1 MRSLLAISVLA
12 LGACGDSNKP
22 IDRVDD
28 TRGARV
34 TSVKSTSSG
43 GPTSSTGKTSAPL
56 SSTVGTAPNSKH
68 APLCSSE
75 SAVEKDVPKV
85 KVDHIEVKGAKA
97 LEPELETGGGTWT
110 WINVWAAYCGPCRE
124 EIPRIKEFG
133 EKLAKDGAPI
143 RIHFLSFDD
152 DARESLKFMEKG
164 ALSQSLFLDE
174 NDHEKLFSEL
184 GLPKTTALPLQIFV
198 DPKGK
203 IRCIGMGAIE
213 DEDYNE
219 VFHLVKKR

>member
-1 MRSLLAISVLA
+1 MKKPLVVLA
-12 LGACGDSNKP
+12 LSALAGCGDSNKP
-22 IDRVDD
+22 IDRVDES
-28 TRGARV
+28 RGARV
-34 TSVKSTSSG
+34 TAVKSSPSGSTSSG
-43 GPTSSTGKTSAPL
+43 KTSAPPL
-56 SSTVGTAPNSKH
+56 SSTVGTTPNSKH
-68 APLCSSE
+68 APLCADSI
-75 SAVEKDVPKV
+75 EKDVPKV
-85 KVDHIEVKGAKA
+85 KVTSVEVEGAKA
-97 LEPELETGGGTWT
+97 LDPELETGGGTWT

-133 EKLAKDGAPI
+133 EKLSKDGAPV

-164 ALSQSLFLDE
+164 ALSASLFLDE
-174 NDHEKLFSEL
+174 HDHEKLFLDL

-203 IRCIGMGAIE
+203 VRCVGMGAIE

-219 VFHLVKKR
+219 IFHLVKKR

>member
-1 MRSLLAISVLA
+1 MRKLLVACTLA
-12 LGACGDSNKP
+12 LAACGDSNKP
-22 IDRVDD
+22 IDRVDE
-28 TRGARV
+28 TRGERV
-34 TSVKSTSSG
+34 TSVKSTSSV
-43 GPTSSTGKTSAPL
+43 TATRSSVPPA
-56 SSTVGTAPNSKH
+56 SSTVGTAPNPKH
-68 APLCSSE
+68 APICGE
-75 SAVEKDVPKV
+75 AVDLEVPKV
-85 KVDHIEVKGAKA
+85 KLDHVEVKGAKA
-97 LEPELETGGGTWT
+97 LSTDLETGGTWT

-143 RIHFLSFDD
+143 RIHFVSFDD

-174 NDHEKLFSEL
+174 NDHEKLLSGL
-184 GLPKTTALPLQIFV
+184 GLPKTAALPVQIFV

-203 IRCIGMGAIE
+203 IRCVGKGAIE

-219 VFHLVKKR
+219 IFHLVKAR